1 MKKIFAIILSFAIV
15 LSMTAC
21 GSNKAQQIE
30 QPSVPVEEPEL
41 KLSISDLDA
50 MMEDCFG
57 DGFIESKYED
67 GLYGVAVTADGIG
80 WAVGTSEFY
89 DLCDAMSEL
98 SETIYSLFDI
108 DNFIILVDDV
118 DNDIL
123 YFATYNGDDI
133 TDELS

>member
-1 MKKIFAIILSFAIV
+1 MKKIFAIIMSLAIV

-30 QPSVPVEEPEL
+30 PPTEEPEL

-89 DLCDAMSEL
+89 DLCDAMNDL

-108 DNFIILVDDV
+108 DNFILLVDDV
-118 DNDIL
+118 DNDTL
-123 YFATYNGDDI
+123 YFATYNGEDI